1 MELNSNYIPLVYV
14 LKELHAILSAAASPA
29 NVFPQGPF
37 SLSPPYSELL
47 LGNCKTTSATDR
59 KRHERRILEQTL
71 EELITVRRI
80 SRPNDK
86 TNTFY
91 STSKAIFMY
100 RVIPLKSIFSNS
112 VIFI

>member
-29 NVFPQGPF
+29 NVCPQGPF

-59 KRHERRILEQTL
+59 KRHDRRILEQAL

-80 SRPNDK
+80 SRPK

-91 STSKAIFMY
+91 STSKAIFTY
-100 RVIPLKSIFSNS
+100 RVIPIKSIFSNS
-112 VIFI
+112 AIFI